1 MFKFKHLTILLLALV
16 CNTTVLMA
24 SYVYKPFEINGIWY
38 EVDNEEDLTV
48 CVTRCSDYTYY
59 KGLVNIPPTIEYEN
73 KTYTV
78 TSIDHDAFAAQT
90 ELTSVV
96 LPTTLKRIGYKAFQ
110 SAANLKSIAF
120 SNKGELETIE
130 RNAFRLCRQLTS
142 LKFPESV
149 KTIGDHAFE
158 DCTGLKSISFGN
170 IESLEKAAFKGCDNL
185 VEVDISDSVKSIGE
199 MCFWGCSALRKVHIG
214 SSVEY
219 IGPDAF
225 LDCHMLEDIN
235 LPYGLKELGY
245 EAFRGCWNLTHMEL
259 PNSLTTM
266 GYNVFKYCVSLKSIK
281 LSENL
286 TEIPAWAFEQTDLET
301 ITIPNSVKTIQANA
315 FIECTKL
322 REVKFGNGLLDV
334 GVQAFLEC
342 TSLEEVILHEPL
354 QQIHMYA
361 FCGCK
366 NLKFVSIPRTTWN
379 IGTGAFSECP
389 NLSDVNDLAS
399 VPQDIFDR
407 VVFAQSGP
415 DGPVNVHVYEGLYDI
430 YSTTVGWYDIPAS
443 KYFCNINIIADLPVV
458 PIQNIT
464 FEEDRIYCQVG
475 EQKTASI
482 SLTPENAVSTELIW
496 SSSDESILF
505 VDMYSGE
512 FIGISEGEVMLTVT
526 VNDDR
531 DVSASVRVIV
541 GEDNAVE
548 SISANGKQAII
559 YDLYGRRLNNLQP
572 GINIVDGKKI
582 LVK

>member
-1 MFKFKHLTILLLALV
+1 
-16 CNTTVLMA
+16 
-24 SYVYKPFEINGIWY
+24 
-38 EVDNEEDLTV
+38 
-48 CVTRCSDYTYY
+48 
-59 KGLVNIPPTIEYEN
+59 
-73 KTYTV
+73 
-78 TSIDHDAFAAQT
+78 
-90 ELTSVV
+90 
-96 LPTTLKRIGYKAFQ
+96 
-110 SAANLKSIAF
+110 
-120 SNKGELETIE
+120 
-130 RNAFRLCRQLTS
+130 
-142 LKFPESV
+142 
-149 KTIGDHAFE
+149 
-158 DCTGLKSISFGN
+158 
-170 IESLEKAAFKGCDNL
+170 
-185 VEVDISDSVKSIGE
+185 
-199 MCFWGCSALRKVHIG
+199 
-214 SSVEY
+214 
-219 IGPDAF
+219 
-225 LDCHMLEDIN
+225 MLEDIN

-301 ITIPNSVKTIQANA
+301 ITIPNSVKRIHAYA

-334 GVQAFLEC
+334 GPQAFLEC

-354 QQIHMYA
+354 QQIYMYA

-379 IGTGAFSECP
+379 IGRGAFSECP

-399 VPQDIFDR
+399 VPQDIFDLG
-407 VVFAQSGP
+407 VFAQSGP

-443 KYFCNINIIADLPVV
+443 KYTSDINIIADLPVV

-482 SLTPENAVSTELIW
+482 SLTPENTVRTELIW
-496 SSSDESILF
+496 SSSEESILF